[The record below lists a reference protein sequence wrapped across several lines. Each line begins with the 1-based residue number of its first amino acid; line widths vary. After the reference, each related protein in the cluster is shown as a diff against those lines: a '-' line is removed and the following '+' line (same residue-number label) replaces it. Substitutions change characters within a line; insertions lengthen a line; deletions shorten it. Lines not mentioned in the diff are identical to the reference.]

1 MQERRVQWWPL
12 GVAGAVL
19 VAMLWWQH
27 AKAPALTAQAQLGK
41 LIFHDVSL
49 SASGAQ
55 SCATC
60 HVASLGHA
68 SARGIEPGGAA
79 FQHAGARN
87 VPSLRYLQYNQALT
101 WDEEGKASGGFF
113 WDGRADSLQAQA
125 GEPFLNPHEMANT
138 SRAEVVQRLQ
148 GTAYA
153 AQFSEVFGA
162 SIWANADQ
170 AFQAMTLA
178 LASYQNQDPV
188 FQRFDSQF
196 DRVMRGQAQFSA
208 QQERGWRLFQ
218 DEDKGNCAACH
229 TAQADDK
236 GRPALFTDFSYDN
249 LGVPRNTALA
259 VNAKPGFHDEG
270 LCDRKRGVCGTFK
283 VPSLRNVAARR
294 AFFHNARFT
303 DLREVIAFYATRDT
317 DPAKWYGKASEKFN
331 DSKPANRR
339 FINTSEAPYGG
350 KLGDTPQ
357 LNEQEIDDLL
367 AFLHTLTDADLTEHV
382 KLRNFEFTSK
392 ADVLMNKLN

>member
-1 MQERRVQWWPL
+1 MGIACVVL
-12 GVAGAVL
+12 GG
-19 VAMLWWQH
+19 MLWWKQLP
-27 AKAPALTAQAQLGK
+27 AAPLSPAAQLGK
-41 LIFHDVSL
+41 LVFHDTSL
-49 SASGAQ
+49 SASGQQ

-68 SARGIEPGGAA
+68 SARGLEAGGAS
-79 FQHAGARN
+79 FEHPGERN
-87 VPSLRYLQYNQALT
+87 VPSLRYLFFNQGLQ

-138 SRAEVVQRLQ
+138 SRADVVQRLKA
-148 GTAYA
+148 TAYA
-153 AQFSEVFGA
+153 AQFSEVFGVNV
-162 SIWANADQ
+162 WANADQ

-196 DRVMRGQAQFSA
+196 DRVMRGQEQFSA
-208 QQERGWRLFQ
+208 QQERGWLLFQ
-218 DEDKGNCAACH
+218 DENKGNCAACH

-259 VNAKPGFHDEG
+259 VNAKPSFHDEG
-270 LCDRKRGVCGTFK
+270 LCDRQRGVCGAFK
-283 VPSLRNVAARR
+283 VPSLRNVAVRR

-303 DLREVIAFYATRDT
+303 DLREVIAFYASRDT
-317 DPAKWYGKASEKFN
+317 DPAKWYGKVSEKFN
-331 DSKPANRR
+331 DATPANRR

-350 KLGDTPQ
+350 KLGETPP
-357 LNEQEIDDLL
+357 LSEQDIDDLL
-367 AFLHTLTDADLTEHV
+367 AFLHTLTDADLQTATESPRVATALPRAEVHAG
-382 KLRNFEFTSK
+382 R
-392 ADVLMNKLN
+392 